1 MKRTKPASA
10 FTMVELLLA
19 LGLFAILVV
28 ALIRL
33 LDTSLRI
40 WGSAETNR
48 DLLEMSTSVIE
59 LLAEDLQSAEG
70 GSRGDLVGEWV
81 RFDTD
86 HDGTRS
92 APMMRLRL
100 VRQASAA
107 DLLRLGS
114 EGERERQNARALGLL
129 EVCWALLPEP
139 GAERDARSVGV
150 LWRGAR
156 AVGDEDSASFF
167 QPDFFDAAGKP
178 APGSL
183 WEVTGG
189 VLWFEAWYACQTSV
203 LHDGWSLGDDL
214 ADCASSW
221 DAWTRARPDPEL
233 HFYNQPASGA
243 GSADELPVLPRR
255 MLVTLE
261 LERASERKF
270 RTRLARTVDPESKS
284 IAVAD
289 AERLPPAGSF
299 VLVDEE
305 WMQILSAGG
314 GEASVKR
321 GERGTLPTAHQPGAL
336 VHHGAR
342 CVREIPL
349 PMLREDWNL

>member
-1 MKRTKPASA
+1 MKRAGAASA
-10 FTMVELLLA
+10 FTLVELLLA

-40 WGSAETNR
+40 WDSAETNR
-48 DLLEMSTSVIE
+48 DLLEMSSSVIE
-59 LLAEDLQSAEG
+59 LLSEDLQSVEG
-70 GSRGDLVGEWV
+70 GPRGDLVGEWV

-86 HDGTRS
+86 HDGTRG

-114 EGERERQNARALGLL
+114 GEQQDPRARGLL

-139 GAERDARSVGV
+139 RAERDARSVGW

-156 AVGDEDSASFF
+156 AVGDQDSASFF

-183 WEVTGG
+183 CEVTGG

-203 LHDGWSLGDDL
+203 LHDGWSLGADL

-221 DAWTRARPDPEL
+221 DAWTRSRPDPEL
-233 HFYNQPASGA
+233 HFYNQSAAGA

-261 LERASERKF
+261 FERASERKF
-270 RTRLARTVDPESKS
+270 RTRLARAVDPESKR
-284 IAVAD
+284 IAVVD
-289 AERLPPAGSF
+289 TDRLPQAGSF

-305 WMQILSAGG
+305 WMQILSAGS
-314 GEASVKR
+314 GEVSVKR
-321 GERGTLPTAHQPGAL
+321 GERGTLPAAHEPGAL
-336 VHHGAR
+336 LHHGTRSA
-342 CVREIPL
+342 REIPF
-349 PMLREDWNL
+349 PMLREDWDL